1 MLKRGLK
8 ASASAQRANLA
19 APLTRNLSQAMAQEQ
34 KPTPLR
40 YKRDARD
47 FELRFGLNPC
57 NWAVIENLWQGV
69 LKIEPDS
76 VIDDTVKGGFNALDL
91 GDLGFF
97 HPEEVKDKF
106 KENDIELMG
115 AFVEVDVSKDGMPEE
130 DLQKFCETARV
141 ISNFAHQRAPFRA
154 HVVLAD
160 KPNSPIRQ
168 YNSGR
173 IRPEHHM
180 TKREW
185 RNALKHMDELRKRA
199 LEEYGVECYLHPH
212 AGTRIE
218 TVEEVDRTLDG
229 CDIPI
234 VFDTGHLVYAECQK
248 NLDLLQLM
256 NRWQQRI
263 GTMHYKDI
271 DCSVM
276 DQSAPNGWR
285 YFDSVKNGIVPNI
298 GSGCIDFRKI
308 TNGLKNMGYKGF
320 VCIEQETF
328 DPSHACED
336 AIINREMIRKLMEAP
351 ESLVENQWGYELRA

>member
-40 YKRDARD
+40 YKRDAKE

-69 LKIEPDS
+69 LKIEPQS
-76 VIDDTVKGGFNALDL
+76 VIDDTIKGGFNALDL

-97 HPEEVKDKF
+97 EPSEVKDLFMK
-106 KENDIELMG
+106 NDIELMG
-115 AFVEVDVSKDGMPEE
+115 AFVEVDISKDGMPED
-130 DLQKFCETARV
+130 DLKKFDETARV
-141 ISNFAHQRAPFRA
+141 VSNFAHQKAPFMA

-160 KPNSPIRQ
+160 KPNSPVRQ

-173 IRPEHHM
+173 ITKSHDM

-185 RNALKHMDELRKRA
+185 RNALKHMDELRQRA
-199 LEEYGVECYLHPH
+199 LNKFGIECYLHPH

-218 TVEEVDRTLDG
+218 TVEEVQMTLDG
-229 CDIPI
+229 CSIPI
-234 VFDTGHLVYAECQK
+234 VFDTGHLVYAENEE
-248 NLDLLQLM
+248 NLDLLELM
-256 NRWQQRI
+256 KKWKSRI

-271 DCSVM
+271 DAGVM
-276 DQSAPNGWR
+276 AQSAPNGWR

-298 GSGCIDFRKI
+298 GSGCIDFVKV
-308 TNGLKNMGYKGF
+308 TNGLKDMGYKGF

-351 ESLVENQWGYELRA
+351 TEIGTSEWGYELKR